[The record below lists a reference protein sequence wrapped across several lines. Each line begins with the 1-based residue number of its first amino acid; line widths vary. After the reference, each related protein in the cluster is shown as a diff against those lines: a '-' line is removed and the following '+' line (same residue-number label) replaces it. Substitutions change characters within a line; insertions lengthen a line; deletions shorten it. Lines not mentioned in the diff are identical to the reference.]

1 MASKHYEL
9 SGIDSNVEI
18 GKRGPRVKDNSGAVE
33 FRNQADDDFVV
44 VRGADPVAANDFVT
58 KRYMETRA
66 SVYVTGQIDGGSP
79 PAAGTPGRVFI
90 CTTTGGGYT
99 INYLYWDNG
108 VTWDEII
115 PAEGQVVSVT
125 DELSGGTVEFTGDHL
140 YLWDADGS
148 TWVDLGPTP
157 AAQEVVKSSRLAFDY
172 ADVGVNL
179 IVNVPANA
187 IVTKV
192 ILNVT
197 QAWDVNQ
204 PYVEVGDAADA
215 DRLMQSK
222 GNDLAKVGVQVTDAG
237 YLYGVAT
244 DVNVT
249 LSNDGGTPT
258 QGQAII
264 VVHYDLI

>member
-18 GKRGPRVKDNSGAVE
+18 GKRGPRIKNNSDVIE
-33 FRNQADDDFVV
+33 FRNQADSGFVV

-58 KRYMETRA
+58 KKYLETRA

-90 CTTTGGGYT
+90 CTTAGGVYT

-108 VTWDEII
+108 VSWEEIV
-115 PAEGQVVSVT
+115 PAEGQVISIT
-125 DELSGGTVEFTGDHL
+125 DALTGGTVEFSADHL

-148 TWVDLGPTP
+148 SWVDLGPAP
-157 AAQEVVKSSRLAFDY
+157 AAQAVVKSARLTFDY
-172 ADVGVNL
+172 LDVGSNL
-179 IVNVPANA
+179 IINVPANA

-192 ILNVT
+192 VLNVT
-197 QAWDVNQ
+197 QAWDVSQ
-204 PYVEVGDAADA
+204 PFITVGDAADT
-215 DRLMQSK
+215 DRLMAEK
-222 GNDLAKVGVQVTDAG
+222 GNDLAKVGVCIVDNG

-244 DVNVT
+244 DVNLV
-249 LSNDGGTPT
+249 LDNNGGTPS
-258 QGQAII
+258 QGQGVV